1 MSQSRTTSKEKIA
14 ALTAFA
20 QQAAKVLS
28 SDERVLAIWLTGSL
42 ATRSADAQSDVD
54 LRVAVRADAFS
65 TIGQWWHELI
75 DRVSPTVWRRRWPG
89 PPDEAII
96 SAITSDYLRF
106 DLVVQ
111 SATDT
116 KLRTLEAAQ
125 VLFEKENTAQYI
137 HLTASAPRQPLQHL
151 PYIVEEFIRL
161 LGMLPIVV
169 TRDDV
174 PMGMEGQMALH
185 SMLISLLLMENGI
198 DRDAIGKRHVAS
210 LLNEEQRA
218 LLSSVPTLEPTMESV
233 MQGRMA
239 YARLFLPRARHLME
253 TTGLQYPAT
262 FEAATQH
269 HLQETLSLSW

>member
-1 MSQSRTTSKEKIA
+1 MSQSRISIEEKIA
-14 ALTAFA
+14 ELTAFA
-20 QQAAKVLS
+20 QRAAKVLS

-54 LRVAVRADAFS
+54 LRIAVNVDAFS
-65 TIGQWWHELI
+65 TIGQWWQELI
-75 DRVSPTVWRRRWPG
+75 DRVAPTVWRRRWPG

-111 SATDT
+111 SASDT
-116 KLRTLEAAQ
+116 KPRTLEAEQ
-125 VLFEKENTAQYI
+125 LLFDKDHTVRQI
-137 HLTASAPRQPLQHL
+137 HLTAPAPRQPLKHL
-151 PYIVEEFIRL
+151 SSMVEEFIRL

-169 TRDDV
+169 ERDDV
-174 PMGMEGQMALH
+174 PIGMEGQMALH

-198 DRDAIGKRHVAS
+198 DRAVTGKRHVAP
-210 LLNEEQRA
+210 LLNEEQRSI
-218 LLSSVPTLEPTMESV
+218 LSNVPTLEPTMESV

-253 TTGLQYPAT
+253 TNGLQYPAA
-262 FEAATQH
+262 FEAATRQH
-269 HLQETLSLSW
+269 LRDTLSLSW